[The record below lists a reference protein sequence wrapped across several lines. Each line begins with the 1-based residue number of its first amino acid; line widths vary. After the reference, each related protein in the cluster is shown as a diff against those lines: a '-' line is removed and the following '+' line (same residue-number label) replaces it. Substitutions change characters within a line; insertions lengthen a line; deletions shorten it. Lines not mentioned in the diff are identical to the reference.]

1 MGSRMCGRGEATA
14 LRLRLT
20 VKCGGADYRLIDFV
34 ADVFKAALY
43 KVGVELV
50 VSVVTVATV
59 T

>member
-1 MGSRMCGRGEATA
+1 MCGRGEATA

-20 VKCGGADYRLIDFV
+20 AKCGGADYRLIDFV

-43 KVGVELV
+43 KVGVEIV